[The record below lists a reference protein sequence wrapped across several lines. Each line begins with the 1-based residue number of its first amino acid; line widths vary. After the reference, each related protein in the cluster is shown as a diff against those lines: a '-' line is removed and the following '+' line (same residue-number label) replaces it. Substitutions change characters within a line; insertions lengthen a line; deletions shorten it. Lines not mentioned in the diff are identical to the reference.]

1 MSDKPKQTQNE
12 TQLVYNLDKCLEWLN
27 NLEKAIGTDALLSAM
42 PNNWGGRIA
51 IEQAIKRA
59 TEGQ

>member
-1 MSDKPKQTQNE
+1 MDEKQKE
-12 TQLVYNLDKCLEWLN
+12 LIHNLQMALQWLN
-27 NLEKAIGTDALLSAM
+27 NLEKAIGLNALLSAM